1 MERLCNAMVEEY
13 TSALVETI
21 IMERT
26 KLASYMM
33 RAPFL
38 LSEPHNS
45 SSSEDRRGQRDKDT
59 SVANSNLS
67 LSLDLNDS
75 IHVMS
80 VGVRACTATM
90 IKLGSIFQSNDDN
103 YGGDAKNIEGNQ
115 SLSWTSKRTIS
126 IISHGCSSIH
136 KALKFAIGQKLLD
149 IA

>member
-1 MERLCNAMVEEY
+1 MQCHGRGIYKCPCGNNY
-13 TSALVETI
+13 NGTYQ
-21 IMERT
+21 
-26 KLASYMM
+26 ASIVHDVCL
-33 RAPFL
+33 FL
-38 LSEPHNS
+38 LSEPHDS